1 MTESLYCFTI
11 RRMQHNS
18 WKNKKTLLFGLGIL
32 GGGVETAK
40 FLLKKGVKLSV
51 TDSKSKEHLL
61 PSIAKL
67 PKDISYT
74 LGQHKDTDIKKVD
87 AVIFNP
93 GVAYESEWVKKAL
106 AMKKEVY
113 NDFSLFL
120 SVLKEKKETPKY
132 IAVTGTRGKTT
143 STTWI
148 HHFLTGSAVGGNMP
162 ENGLLKIVNQKTNL
176 FALELSSFQLEFVQK
191 GNLAP
196 KVAIV
201 TNLYRDHLNRYK
213 KMEKYAKAKANI
225 FLNQTSKDFLVLNA
239 DNEWST
245 FFLKQKPKAQIYWF
259 SLKPL
264 AKGKKGMYLKGDKLV
279 WRETKDVVVGTS
291 PFEDVSHNANL
302 LTALTASYLYT
313 GSWQELFCKIDTLP
327 QIPLRQEVI
336 FEDKKLKVVNDGAAT
351 SPDATVALLDAYRGI
366 PKGDK
371 VLITGGTDKDLE
383 YSVWAKKVAKEIDPK
398 NLFLLSGSATLKMI
412 KALTKENY
420 WKKMNPRIF
429 DNYEEIL
436 KAVTFVISEEVGICS
451 GKKSSV
457 PTSRSGENPNVIVSK
472 KFSDDVSRPKVT
484 QLHILFSPSAASFEK
499 FKNEFDR
506 AQKFVKILKSS
517 GLIGVVRL

>member
-1 MTESLYCFTI
+1 M
-11 RRMQHNS
+11 

-51 TDSKSKEHLL
+51 TDSKSKEHLA

-74 LGQHKDTDIKKVD
+74 LGQHKDSDIKNVE

-120 SVLKEKKETPKY
+120 SVLKEKKEIPKY

-148 HHFLTGSAVGGNMP
+148 HHFLADSAVGGNMP

-191 GNLAP
+191 GSLAP
-196 KVAIV
+196 KVAVV

-213 KMEKYAKAKANI
+213 KMEKYAKAKANV
-225 FLNQTSKDFLVLNA
+225 FLNQTSEDFLVLNA
-239 DNEWST
+239 DNEWSA
-245 FFLKQKPKAQIYWF
+245 FFLKQKPKAQVYWF
-259 SLKPL
+259 SLRPL

-291 PFEDVSHNANL
+291 PFADTAHNANL

-313 GSWQELFCKIDTLP
+313 GSWQELFGKIDTLP
-327 QIPLRQEVI
+327 QVPLRQEVI
-336 FEDKKLKVVNDGAAT
+336 FEAKKLKVVNDGAAT
-351 SPDATVALLDAYRGI
+351 SPDATVALLDAYKGV
-366 PKGDK
+366 PKDDK

-383 YSVWAKKVAKEIDPK
+383 YGVWAKKVAKEIAPA
-398 NLFLLSGSATLKMI
+398 NLFLLSGSATIKMI
-412 KALTKENY
+412 KALTKEGY
-420 WKKMNPRIF
+420 WQLPRNKGQINPRIF
-429 DNYEEIL
+429 DNYEEML
-436 KAVTFVISEEVGICS
+436 KTISPDTCHSCES
-451 GKKSSV
+451 
-457 PTSRSGENPNVIVSK
+457 ENPRCVPASSRTPEDSNIILSK
-472 KFSDDVSRPKVT
+472 KFSLAVSQAKT
-484 QLHILFSPSAASFEK
+484 SQLHILFSPSAASFEK

-506 AQKFVKILKSS
+506 AQKFVKVLKSS
-517 GLIGVVRL
+517 GLVG

>member
-1 MTESLYCFTI
+1 M
-11 RRMQHNS
+11 

-51 TDSKSKEHLL
+51 TDSKSKEHLA

-148 HHFLTGSAVGGNMP
+148 HHFLNGSAVGGNMP

-196 KVAIV
+196 KVAVV

-213 KMEKYAKAKANI
+213 KMGKYAKAKANI
-225 FLNQTSKDFLVLNA
+225 FLNQTSEDFLILNA
-239 DNEWST
+239 DNE
-245 FFLKQKPKAQIYWF
+245 
-259 SLKPL
+259 
-264 AKGKKGMYLKGDKLV
+264 
-279 WRETKDVVVGTS
+279 
-291 PFEDVSHNANL
+291 
-302 LTALTASYLYT
+302 
-313 GSWQELFCKIDTLP
+313 
-327 QIPLRQEVI
+327 
-336 FEDKKLKVVNDGAAT
+336 
-351 SPDATVALLDAYRGI
+351 
-366 PKGDK
+366 
-371 VLITGGTDKDLE
+371 
-383 YSVWAKKVAKEIDPK
+383 
-398 NLFLLSGSATLKMI
+398 
-412 KALTKENY
+412 
-420 WKKMNPRIF
+420 
-429 DNYEEIL
+429 
-436 KAVTFVISEEVGICS
+436 
-451 GKKSSV
+451 
-457 PTSRSGENPNVIVSK
+457 
-472 KFSDDVSRPKVT
+472 
-484 QLHILFSPSAASFEK
+484 
-499 FKNEFDR
+499 
-506 AQKFVKILKSS
+506 
-517 GLIGVVRL
+517 

>member
-1 MTESLYCFTI
+1 M
-11 RRMQHNS
+11 
-18 WKNKKTLLFGLGIL
+18 
-32 GGGVETAK
+32 
-40 FLLKKGVKLSV
+40 
-51 TDSKSKEHLL
+51 
-61 PSIAKL
+61 
-67 PKDISYT
+67 
-74 LGQHKDTDIKKVD
+74 
-87 AVIFNP
+87 
-93 GVAYESEWVKKAL
+93 
-106 AMKKEVY
+106 
-113 NDFSLFL
+113 
-120 SVLKEKKETPKY
+120 KEKKETPKY